1 VRQFEDK
8 YWETDLVLDDE
19 LDEGMGFDGMDSD
32 YIL

>member
-19 LDEGMGFDGMDSD
+19 LDEGMEFDGTDSD